1 MVLLFDSAVRS
12 LKSEECCCTRMGEK
26 GATEKQQ
33 QMQQWSLVG
42 FKAPYY
48 HYVELPRESK
58 VEIKEEKGGKK
69 KVQKAQKEG
78 REGGANTKK

>member
-1 MVLLFDSAVRS
+1 
-12 LKSEECCCTRMGEK
+12 MGEN

-48 HYVELPRESK
+48 HYVELPRKAKLTSRKKREEKKKRSRKLKKKGEK
-58 VEIKEEKGGKK
+58 VERIQRNDKK
-69 KVQKAQKEG
+69 KK
-78 REGGANTKK
+78 